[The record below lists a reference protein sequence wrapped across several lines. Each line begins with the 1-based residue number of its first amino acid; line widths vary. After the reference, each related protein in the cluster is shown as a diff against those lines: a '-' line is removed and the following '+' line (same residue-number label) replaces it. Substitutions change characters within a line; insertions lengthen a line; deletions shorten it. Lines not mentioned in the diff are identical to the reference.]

1 MSWSQLL
8 DYKKI
13 DCSPICVLGNTMDY
27 LDSCY
32 EEYAS
37 KRQEELDELE
47 EIAKAEAEELAE
59 YERQLE
65 EIGRTYI
72 EDLKQALDDEAEQEW
87 QEELRERVKEK

>member
-1 MSWSQLL
+1 
-8 DYKKI
+8 
-13 DCSPICVLGNTMDY
+13 MDY

-37 KRQEELDELE
+37 KRQEELDEL
-47 EIAKAEAEELAE
+47 AAE

-87 QEELRERVKEK
+87 QEELREREK

>member
-1 MSWSQLL
+1 
-8 DYKKI
+8 
-13 DCSPICVLGNTMDY
+13 MDY

-47 EIAKAEAEELAE
+47 ATELAE

-65 EIGRTYI
+65 EIGRTFTQ
-72 EDLKQALDDEAEQEW
+72 DLIDALRHEAEQEW
-87 QEELRERVKEK
+87 QEELRERDK

>member
-1 MSWSQLL
+1 
-8 DYKKI
+8 
-13 DCSPICVLGNTMDY
+13 MDY

-32 EEYAS
+32 EEYVS
-37 KRQEELDELE
+37 KRQEELDEL
-47 EIAKAEAEELAE
+47 AAEAEELAE

-87 QEELRERVKEK
+87 QEELRERNCQK